1 MANSSS
7 RQKREQEQKNV
18 VDQVV
23 DFAKDSKIFFD
34 KCAKPSK
41 KGKSYIFVFILGKVY
56 KLTELK
62 LI

>member
-7 RQKREQEQKNV
+7 RQKRETEQKNV

-41 KGKSYIFVFILGKVY
+41 KGKS
-56 KLTELK
+56 
-62 LI
+62 